1 MDPVTLIDLGL
12 SMFAASFLVEDE
24 ETEGEDA
31 CFVWEF
37 DSDD

>member
-24 ETEGEDA
+24 ETEEEET

>member
-24 ETEGEDA
+24 ETEEEN
-31 CFVWEF
+31 CFVWDF
-37 DSDD
+37 DSDE